1 MLLENFLLHSF
12 ISITLPF
19 PDKDKELGSNLMI
32 KWLCDTDANPDKL
45 RNSNHDFEGLWLTV
59 REWLAFAIL
68 AMFIMKPSSAAP
80 LLDRINPNN
89 SESVNSWSLSQIR
102 ILLNA
107 FFVAALWG
115 VLPSAVLLIGWFH
128 GSFHDLLA
136 DKSGYLRSAR
146 LRSCNLSRSPASWE
160 KQWWWWWLV
169 MVVIKMMVIQKCYE
183 TYDIII

>member
-1 MLLENFLLHSF
+1 
-12 ISITLPF
+12 
-19 PDKDKELGSNLMI
+19 MI

-102 ILLNA
+102 VLLNA
-107 FFVAALWG
+107 FFCC
-115 VLPSAVLLIGWFH
+115 SII
-128 GSFHDLLA
+128 
-136 DKSGYLRSAR
+136 
-146 LRSCNLSRSPASWE
+146 RSPPKCSFIDWMVSRKFPRLARRQKWLFAICAPE
-160 KQWWWWWLV
+160 KLQFVQISSFVREAVVMMV